1 MFNWFKKKEKRENPI
16 EISISGV
23 NPQTENE
30 FLFYNFVQSEY
41 APYLEKW
48 YQQAKSNGIVF
59 KPQFEQAIK
68 QKLRT
73 GKFENP
79 HKFPSYFKNGFDF
92 IGIQFLSGTDDVLSA
107 FELGVHFIIDE
118 KIAHKEKFLF
128 RPPNQISKQTEFK
141 ETLEMFNIDEEF
153 VNDFSFEDVWDTLDL
168 KLSFNHSLVVCWNKE
183 IEILEEILKA
193 NRITDY
199 NINYIQIREIA
210 KDNNLPDLFDNL
222 LKHFDSDLNIESDL
236 SLIAP
241 TLALEFEDI
250 GIDLSK
256 YKRNLS
262 SKAKEN
268 FTELSPKPVKKHK
281 TKPTSLDIQNEN
293 LSHIRSYSID
303 PKEIDKIDIKD
314 KGFIFTGE
322 ITTDRDTAKSIII
335 SNGGI
340 IKSSVTSK
348 VDFVVMGIDYG
359 WAKIQKVHELNT
371 EKGCDIKIL
380 TNSDFECL
388 KEKYAT

>member
-1 MFNWFKKKEKRENPI
+1 MFNWFKKKEKKENPI
-16 EISISGV
+16 EISVSGI

-41 APYLEKW
+41 APHLEKW

-68 QKLRT
+68 QKVNT

-79 HKFPSYFKNGFDF
+79 HKFPSYFENGFDF
-92 IGIQFLSGTDDVLSA
+92 IGLQFLSGTDDILSA
-107 FELGVHFIIDE
+107 FELGAHFIIDE
-118 KIAHKEKFLF
+118 KIVHKEKFLF
-128 RPPNQISKQTEFK
+128 RPNSQILNQSEFK
-141 ETLEMFNIDEEF
+141 ETLEMFEIDEEF
-153 VNDFSFEDVWDTLDL
+153 VKDFSFEDVWDALDL
-168 KLSFNHSLVVCWNKE
+168 KLSFNHNLVVCWNKE

-210 KDNNLPDLFDNL
+210 KDKNLPDLFDNL
-222 LKHFDSDLNIESDL
+222 LKHFNSDLNIDSDL

-241 TLALEFEDI
+241 TLALEFKDI

-256 YKRNLS
+256 YVRNLNPNERDNYS
-262 SKAKEN
+262 ELKPKAE
-268 FTELSPKPVKKHK
+268 KKQK
-281 TKPTSLDIQNEN
+281 SKPTTLDIQNEN
-293 LSHIRSYSID
+293 LSHLRNYSID
-303 PKEIDKIDIKD
+303 PKEINKIDIKD

-322 ITTDRDTAKSIII
+322 ITTDRDIAKSIIT

-340 IKSSVTSK
+340 IKPSVTSK
-348 VDFVVMGIDYG
+348 VDFVIIGADYG

-371 EKGCDIKIL
+371 NKGCNIKIL
-380 TNSDFECL
+380 TNSDFEKLC
-388 KEKYAT
+388 EKYAT

>member
-1 MFNWFKKKEKRENPI
+1 MFNWFKKKEKIENPI

-48 YQQAKSNGIVF
+48 YQRAKSNGIVF

-73 GKFENP
+73 GKFKNP

-141 ETLEMFNIDEEF
+141 ETLEIFNIDEEF

-183 IEILEEILKA
+183 IEILKEILKA

-262 SKAKEN
+262 PKAKEN

-322 ITTDRDTAKSIII
+322 ITTDRDTAKNIII

-371 EKGCDIKIL
+371 EKGCNIKIL

>member
-1 MFNWFKKKEKRENPI
+1 MFKNKEKVENPI
-16 EISISGV
+16 EISVSGI

-41 APYLEKW
+41 APHLEKW

-68 QKLRT
+68 QKVNT

-79 HKFPSYFKNGFDF
+79 HKFPSYFKNRFDF
-92 IGIQFLSGTDDVLSA
+92 IGLQFLSGTDDILSA
-107 FELGVHFIIDE
+107 FELGAHFIIDE
-118 KIAHKEKFLF
+118 KIVHKEKFLF
-128 RPPNQISKQTEFK
+128 RPNNQILNQPEFK
-141 ETLEMFNIDEEF
+141 ETLEMFEIDEEF
-153 VNDFSFEDVWDTLDL
+153 VKDFCFEDVWDALDL
-168 KLSFNHSLVVCWNKE
+168 KLSFNHNLVVCWNKE

-199 NINYIQIREIA
+199 NINHIQIREIA

-222 LKHFDSDLNIESDL
+222 LKHFNSDLNIDSDL

-241 TLALEFEDI
+241 TLALEFKDI

-256 YKRNLS
+256 YARNLNPNERDNYS
-262 SKAKEN
+262 ELKPKAEKKQKSKA
-268 FTELSPKPVKKHK
+268 T
-281 TKPTSLDIQNEN
+281 TLDIQNEN
-293 LSHIRSYSID
+293 LSHLRNYSID
-303 PKEIDKIDIKD
+303 PKEINKIDIKD

-322 ITTDRDTAKSIII
+322 ITTDRDIAKSIIT

-340 IKSSVTSK
+340 IKPSVTSK
-348 VDFVVMGIDYG
+348 VDFVIIGADYG

-371 EKGCDIKIL
+371 NKGCNIKIL
-380 TNSDFECL
+380 TNSDFEKLC
-388 KEKYAT
+388 EKYAT

>member
-1 MFNWFKKKEKRENPI
+1 MFNWFKKKEKIENPI
-16 EISISGV
+16 EISVSGI

-30 FLFYNFVQSEY
+30 FLFYNFVESEY
-41 APYLEKW
+41 APHLEKW

-68 QKLRT
+68 QKVNT

-92 IGIQFLSGTDDVLSA
+92 IGLQFLSGTDDILSA
-107 FELGVHFIIDE
+107 FELGAYFIIDE
-118 KIAHKEKFLF
+118 KIVHKEKFLF
-128 RPPNQISKQTEFK
+128 RPNSQILNQPEFK
-141 ETLEMFNIDEEF
+141 ETLEMFEIDEEF
-153 VNDFSFEDVWDTLDL
+153 VKDFSFEDVWEALDL
-168 KLSFNHSLVVCWNKE
+168 KLSFNHNLVVCWNKE

-222 LKHFDSDLNIESDL
+222 LKHFNSDLNIDSDL

-241 TLALEFEDI
+241 TLALEFKDI
-250 GIDLSK
+250 DIDLSK
-256 YKRNLS
+256 YVRNLNPNERDNYS
-262 SKAKEN
+262 ELKPKAE
-268 FTELSPKPVKKHK
+268 KKHK
-281 TKPTSLDIQNEN
+281 SKTTTLDIQNEN
-293 LSHIRSYSID
+293 LSHLRNYSID
-303 PKEIDKIDIKD
+303 PKEINKIDIKD

-322 ITTDRDTAKSIII
+322 ITTDRDIAKNIIT

-340 IKSSVTSK
+340 IKPSVTSK
-348 VDFVVMGIDYG
+348 VDFVIIGADYG
-359 WAKIQKVHELNT
+359 WAKIQKVHELNSN
-371 EKGCDIKIL
+371 KGCNIKIL
-380 TNSDFECL
+380 INSDFEKLC
-388 KEKYAT
+388 EKYAT

>member
-1 MFNWFKKKEKRENPI
+1 MFNLFKNKEKVENPI
-16 EISISGV
+16 EISVSGI

-41 APYLEKW
+41 APHLEKW

-68 QKLRT
+68 QKVNT

-79 HKFPSYFKNGFDF
+79 HKFPSYFKNRFDF
-92 IGIQFLSGTDDVLSA
+92 IGLQFLSGTDDILSA
-107 FELGVHFIIDE
+107 FELGAHFIIDE
-118 KIAHKEKFLF
+118 KIVHKEKFLF
-128 RPPNQISKQTEFK
+128 RPNNQILNQPEFK
-141 ETLEMFNIDEEF
+141 ETLEMFEIDEEF
-153 VNDFSFEDVWDTLDL
+153 VKDFCFEDVWDALDL
-168 KLSFNHSLVVCWNKE
+168 KLSFNHNLVVCWNKE

-199 NINYIQIREIA
+199 NINHIQIREIA

-222 LKHFDSDLNIESDL
+222 LKHFNSDLNIDSDL

-241 TLALEFEDI
+241 TLALEFKDI

-256 YKRNLS
+256 YARNLNPNERDNYS
-262 SKAKEN
+262 ELKPKAEKKQKSKA
-268 FTELSPKPVKKHK
+268 T
-281 TKPTSLDIQNEN
+281 TLDIQNEN
-293 LSHIRSYSID
+293 LSHLRNYSID
-303 PKEIDKIDIKD
+303 PKEINKIDIKD

-322 ITTDRDTAKSIII
+322 ITTDRDIAKSIIT

-340 IKSSVTSK
+340 IKPSVTSK
-348 VDFVVMGIDYG
+348 VDFVIIGADYG
-359 WAKIQKVHELNT
+359 WAKIQKVHELSTNR
-371 EKGCDIKIL
+371 GCNIKIL
-380 TNSDFECL
+380 TNSDFEKLC
-388 KEKYAT
+388 EKYAT

>member
-262 SKAKEN
+262 PKAKEN